1 MPPPP
6 HPPLTPAAMCNPMCP
21 CRMQLTPLER
31 LKAHLALAQAAVVL
45 YQLDRQLDAAK
56 LDKHP
61 LQKELVGDWS
71 TMHV

>member
-1 MPPPP
+1 ML
-6 HPPLTPAAMCNPMCP
+6 PPLSHKLP
-21 CRMQLTPLER
+21 CVMQCVPCCMQLTPLER

-61 LQKELVGDWS
+61 LQKELVGDRS